1 MLNNCKKAPTS
12 FDDEIRYTTYSRVS
26 TDKLEQQISARFQK
40 EFVNQIGTNMNAK
53 HNSWKA
59 YTESFCD
66 DGISGTNAV
75 KREGFQEMVAK
86 AKLPDTFNLIIIR
99 DVSRFARNKVDFQN
113 YLKELED
120 SGVAVYFEGFN
131 FFSTDHKNADLV
143 LTMLS
148 IIAEQESRNK
158 SEYTRNALEARR
170 NLGYILGA
178 DDKFGYDLVQTPK
191 GQSNKLVPCTHNKKT
206 GMNEANIVRLIF
218 DLYTGRKKL
227 PKKYKAEKD
236 GGYGNRQI
244 IKYLNELGYKT
255 KKNKEWTNISNILC
269 NKTYCGYVRYNT
281 SSKPDLFAE
290 RIKNRNKAEHIYYKS
305 EFVVPLISEEQFML
319 ALKIARNRQTYQ
331 QKPRYDEYGQVMY
344 DEYGNMM
351 LECLEPIFDEE
362 GNQIFDEEGN
372 PAYKGRSY
380 RTSYDVY
387 AQVLQCECKST
398 VKHHKIRRA
407 NNDGKRPKGYTCLS
421 HDRGLGCKN
430 TTFNR
435 VKLDMLTW
443 EIYKVLWEDQEVYI
457 EL

>member
-1 MLNNCKKAPTS
+1 MLNNSKKAPTS

-131 FFSTDHKNADLV
+131 FFSTDHK
-143 LTMLS
+143 
-148 IIAEQESRNK
+148 

-255 KKNKEWTNISNILC
+255 KKNK
-269 NKTYCGYVRYNT
+269 
-281 SSKPDLFAE
+281 D
-290 RIKNRNKAEHIYYKS
+290 
-305 EFVVPLISEEQFML
+305 
-319 ALKIARNRQTYQ
+319 
-331 QKPRYDEYGQVMY
+331 
-344 DEYGNMM
+344 
-351 LECLEPIFDEE
+351 
-362 GNQIFDEEGN
+362 
-372 PAYKGRSY
+372 
-380 RTSYDVY
+380 
-387 AQVLQCECKST
+387 
-398 VKHHKIRRA
+398 
-407 NNDGKRPKGYTCLS
+407 
-421 HDRGLGCKN
+421 
-430 TTFNR
+430 
-435 VKLDMLTW
+435 
-443 EIYKVLWEDQEVYI
+443 
-457 EL
+457 